1 MKDCL
6 SAERENDKTQFRRWH
21 LGNDISLSSVFLEG
35 TFKVTTMISKSCRNL
50 PLAAKGQK
58 ICQTGRVSYVPC
70 IRHNFKT
77 LKKEEQLAVKQ
88 IFVVGHT
95 TPNSKILDCHCNN
108 AFLSRLSVSET
119 EEYVCT
125 KTVFM
130 NGSTVRDCQKTYT
143 GLLRQH

>member
-21 LGNDISLSSVFLEG
+21 LGNDISLSSVFLER
-35 TFKVTTMISKSCRNL
+35 TCVVTPMIPKSCRPKN
-50 PLAAKGQK
+50 
-58 ICQTGRVSYVPC
+58 CQTGRVSHVPC

-77 LKKEEQLAVKQ
+77 LKQRNSLLLNRFSSLATPRRIVKSWTAT
-88 IFVVGHT
+88 VT
-95 TPNSKILDCHCNN
+95 ML
-108 AFLSRLSVSET
+108 LSRLSVSET

>member
-6 SAERENDKTQFRRWH
+6 SAERENDKAQFRRWR
-21 LGNDISLSSVFLEG
+21 LGNDISLSSVFLER
-35 TFKVTTMISKSCRNL
+35 TCMVTPIFPKVAVTYHKLQKNPKS
-50 PLAAKGQK
+50 
-58 ICQTGRVSYVPC
+58 CQTGHVSHVPC
-70 IRHNFKT
+70 IRHYFTT
-77 LKKEEQLAVKQ
+77 LKTVKQ

-95 TPNSKILDCHCNN
+95 RPNSKSLDCHCNN